1 MTTGDEIDIST
12 REISGDIK
20 NAAPAKQDAGG
31 FRITIW
37 PIQFGFRINKGVMP
51 NIKNINEREVLLI
64 KGCVKFSKIFKNGS
78 FYKMRN
84 RSFYYKHYIVGC

>member
-1 MTTGDEIDIST
+1 MTTGDEVDIST

-37 PIQFGFRINKGVMP
+37 PIQLRFRINKGVMP
-51 NIKNINEREVLLI
+51 NIRNINEREALLI
-64 KGCVKFSKIFKNGS
+64 KGGVKFSKIFKNGS
-78 FYKMRN
+78 FYKMKN
-84 RSFYYKHYIVGC
+84 RSFYYMHYTVGC

>member
-1 MTTGDEIDIST
+1 MTTGDEVDIST
-12 REISGDIK
+12 REIPGDIK

-37 PIQFGFRINKGVMP
+37 PIQFRFRINKGVMP

-64 KGCVKFSKIFKNGS
+64 KGGVKK
-78 FYKMRN
+78 KMDL
-84 RSFYYKHYIVGC
+84 FTK